1 MKTFAIILIILALV
15 VGIVPQFTDCQSQGR
30 SLVLENGKTVPMKCH
45 WTAQAEFALSL
56 PLLGVG
62 LLMVFNRRKETV
74 RTLSALG
81 ILLGGMVLAVPT
93 FLIGV
98 CGSAM
103 VCHTGTGIPLSLP
116 SLFLMPA
123 RRFPAVKFI
132 LAHCGGPLLA
142 LEAIVAATFQ
152 PNIYLELSSIQPH
165 QVATVLAHV
174 EPSRLMIGSDLPENL
189 DAEIGKI
196 LALDIPPEAQAAIL
210 WDTPQAVFDSPA

>member
-103 VCHTGTGIPLSLP
+103 VCHTVMQPTLLTAG
-116 SLFLMPA
+116 
-123 RRFPAVKFI
+123 I
-132 LAHCGGPLLA
+132 LAIVTSGVRFVLTREADSLAPAGGPA
-142 LEAIVAATFQ
+142 LGRGV
-152 PNIYLELSSIQPH
+152 
-165 QVATVLAHV
+165 
-174 EPSRLMIGSDLPENL
+174 
-189 DAEIGKI
+189 
-196 LALDIPPEAQAAIL
+196 
-210 WDTPQAVFDSPA
+210 